1 MVMPVWKG
9 QLAVQSRDGSA
20 GLWHE
25 FIPQGATP
33 LRAAMQAVRT
43 VSADATVLPDFM
55 RVTRLG
61 GFEFWRADYGQ
72 HCSMRGQPCA
82 TQYQWRTPQELSSRE
97 TWHRPHFESLP
108 HFGVWCCNGQGAV
121 VPLEFGLACNVSA
134 LKSSTAHSTL
144 VRDMATTIG
153 TDGFLSGVLESVK
166 DPDDNFFRNCFLD
179 VNKVLCYQRAEDV
192 RARVCVPAVCRES
205 VLRAAHGDSILA
217 RYPGIDHTYAA
228 VAYAYY
234 WPNLAADVAHF
245 FRSCQFVRQL
255 RVRISFAWVLIHSWQ
270 FHFNHSLA
278 GQWILSGRCHPP
290 RRVTYG

>member
-33 LRAAMQAVRT
+33 LRVAMQALQT
-43 VSADATVLPDFM
+43 VSADATVLPVFTCVA
-55 RVTRLG
+55 RTG
-61 GFEFWRADYGQ
+61 GVEFWRADYDQ
-72 HCSMRGQPCA
+72 HCSMRGQPCT

-192 RARVCVPAVCRES
+192 RARVCVPAVC
-205 VLRAAHGDSILA
+205 
-217 RYPGIDHTYAA
+217 
-228 VAYAYY
+228 
-234 WPNLAADVAHF
+234 
-245 FRSCQFVRQL
+245 
-255 RVRISFAWVLIHSWQ
+255 
-270 FHFNHSLA
+270 
-278 GQWILSGRCHPP
+278 
-290 RRVTYG
+290 